1 MGFHNGRI
9 QFNCVINKRMSEN
22 FLRVK
27 RDILRDMREI
37 SHHTQESWAT
47 IMLEHTQY
55 LTTDDDQK
63 SFWNFILNPT
73 DERDYVPLQFT
84 TYDSENVVI
93 EPFQKLTITDVGDEK
108 MEDVEIT
115 LENKVHRD
123 GMTSFIEV
131 KPVV

>member
-1 MGFHNGRI
+1 
-9 QFNCVINKRMSEN
+9 MSEN